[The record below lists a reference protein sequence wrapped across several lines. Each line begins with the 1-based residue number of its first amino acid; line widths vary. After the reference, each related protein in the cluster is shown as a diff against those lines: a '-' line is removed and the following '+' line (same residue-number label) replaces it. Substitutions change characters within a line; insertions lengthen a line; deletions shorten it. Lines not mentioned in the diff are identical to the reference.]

1 MPQVYY
7 LLMERAG
14 EETNKRDKETMAL
27 EKMN

>member
-14 EETNKRDKETMAL
+14 EKTNKRDKETMAL